1 MHCCVVIKVFKRLHF
16 GLRLNN
22 NVHKNISSI
31 NKYYVICIKDD
42 AMYVVNTMSLLLHF
56 SFHMDQ
62 DNHTVVI
69 RISALLTVYMYI
81 LLYMDITGIH

>member
-1 MHCCVVIKVFKRLHF
+1 MHCCRVVIKVFKRLYF

-42 AMYVVNTMSLLLHF
+42 AML
-56 SFHMDQ
+56 
-62 DNHTVVI
+62 
-69 RISALLTVYMYI
+69 
-81 LLYMDITGIH
+81 